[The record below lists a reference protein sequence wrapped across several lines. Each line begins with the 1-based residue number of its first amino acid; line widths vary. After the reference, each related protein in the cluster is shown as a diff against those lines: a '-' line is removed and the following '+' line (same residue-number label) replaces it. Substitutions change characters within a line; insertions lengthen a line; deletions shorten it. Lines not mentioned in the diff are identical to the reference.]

1 MIKRKRWIIAFLL
14 LLTLCWQIETS
25 VDAACKQ
32 FMINSGN
39 NSCYSRLSELDH
51 DFCSEF
57 DEVDE
62 YNVSIFSCI
71 WSTYNDCMISIRPYY
86 NTGGGGVSSIGE
98 EEPDE

>member
-25 VDAACKQ
+25 ADAACKQ
-32 FMINSGN
+32 FMGNSGN
-39 NSCYSRLSELDH
+39 NSCYSRLSELDP

-62 YNVSIFSCI
+62 YNVSIFSCLGDAVLVDLI
-71 WSTYNDCMISIRPYY
+71 QGRWGILNWR
-86 NTGGGGVSSIGE
+86 GGTR
-98 EEPDE
+98 